1 MTASGPSSPTGS
13 DPGQYDPAAVPI
25 SHAATVMILDDRPA
39 VEGGEPELHV
49 LMLHRTARVVFAPDM
64 WVFPG
69 GRVDPDDHLGDFDR
83 LCRGLTDREASDRLG
98 VERGGLAWW
107 MAAARE
113 TLEESGLFLA
123 TTLDG
128 RSHPGGDTESDV
140 ATEIRRAVLAD
151 ESRFADLLLEREL
164 VLDVT
169 PIEEV
174 ARFITPEGPPRRF
187 DARFFVARAPLDQE
201 PTQDEGEIVNWAWF
215 RPQDALDR
223 WRAGEMEMMSPTVR
237 MVACLARYTDAD
249 DVMAVA
255 RKVLPYQRVRV
266 DDPEGEYRVLLPGEP
281 GYEAADLEIESGW
294 IRLWEQPG

>member
-1 MTASGPSSPTGS
+1 LTTTG
-13 DPGQYDPAAVPI
+13 DPAADYDPAEVPVQ
-25 SHAATVMILDDRPA
+25 HAATVMIIDDRAP
-39 VEGGEPELHV
+39 GPGLEPELHV
-49 LMLHRTARVVFAPDM
+49 LMLHRTNRVVFAPDM

-69 GRVDPDDHLGDFDR
+69 GRVDPDDHLDDFDR
-83 LCRGLTDREASDRLG
+83 LCRGLTDNEASQRLG

-113 TLEESGLFLA
+113 TLEESGLFL
-123 TTLDG
+123 G
-128 RSHPGGDTESDV
+128 S
-140 ATEIRRAVLAD
+140 ATEPSTVADIRQLVLAD
-151 ESRFADLLLEREL
+151 ESRFADVLIDRGLT
-164 VLDVT
+164 LDVT

-187 DARFFVARAPLDQE
+187 DARFFVARAPADQE
-201 PTQDEGEIVNWAWF
+201 PTQDEGEIVNWAWI

-223 WRAGEMEMMSPTVR
+223 WRAGDMAMMSPTVR
-237 MVACLARYTDAD
+237 MVACLARYRDAD

-255 RKVLPYQRVRV
+255 RRALPYQRVRV

-294 IRLWEQPG
+294 IRLWEQDLD